1 MDSSES
7 KPATSRGFDKSP
19 LTACFVSWKTG
30 AHTSRAT
37 VLQTQRGLALR
48 LGQPSSTW
56 FLFGPIR
63 FSTLTWTSAH
73 TGNGCLQLCGDTA
86 WEVEDWLDFG
96 HSPPT
101 RPWPCKSHVENLQ
114 VIGSP
119 TEQALPGLCRSHT
132 VSLWAWRAGS
142 LQRRTQ
148 IVG

>member
-7 KPATSRGFDKSP
+7 KPAASGGPDKSP
-19 LTACFVSWKTG
+19 LTACFVSWKKDRGTHPG
-30 AHTSRAT
+30 PLRWPCSETRAALIH
-37 VLQTQRGLALR
+37 VL
-48 LGQPSSTW
+48 
-56 FLFGPIR
+56 
-63 FSTLTWTSAH
+63 STLTWTSTH

-86 WEVEDWLDFG
+86 WEVEDRLDFG
-96 HSPPT
+96 HSPPA
-101 RPWPCKSHVENLQ
+101 RPWPCKSHVENLR

-142 LQRRTQ
+142 LQRTQ